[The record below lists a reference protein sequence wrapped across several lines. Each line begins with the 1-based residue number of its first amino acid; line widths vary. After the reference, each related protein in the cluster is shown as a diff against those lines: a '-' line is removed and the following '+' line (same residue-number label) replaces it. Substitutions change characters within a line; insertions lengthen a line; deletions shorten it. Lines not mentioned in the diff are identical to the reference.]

1 MTRLW
6 APFEVADLGVSE
18 RFYRSLRL
26 SVVDS
31 FEGGLVFGVGPSGR
45 IEIAQTATKSDLPP
59 TAIEVPTWADVDRLG
74 RGRVFPRGHYG
85 FVTADPDGNRL
96 LIWSER
102 HSRGEERL
110 GDGHGGEGTRHSRGE
125 NTP

>member
-6 APFEVADLGVSE
+6 APFEVADLAVSE
-18 RFYRSLRL
+18 RFYRSLGL

-45 IEIAQTATKSDLPP
+45 IEIAQTATRSGIPAI
-59 TAIEVPTWADVDRLG
+59 AIEVPTWGDVDRLG
-74 RGRVFPRGHYG
+74 AGEVFPRGHYG
-85 FVTADPDGNRL
+85 FVTADPDGNRI

-102 HSRGEERL
+102 
-110 GDGHGGEGTRHSRGE
+110 
-125 NTP
+125 P